1 MRCYDACIVHA
12 ALCFGMVSLPFRRL
26 ASVGGEM
33 ALPVKLRNVQNF
45 SENGREEGEVRERLH
60 SLPAK
65 TVCEVMDTPGCVAFD
80 KAYTR

>member
-1 MRCYDACIVHA
+1 
-12 ALCFGMVSLPFRRL
+12 
-26 ASVGGEM
+26 M